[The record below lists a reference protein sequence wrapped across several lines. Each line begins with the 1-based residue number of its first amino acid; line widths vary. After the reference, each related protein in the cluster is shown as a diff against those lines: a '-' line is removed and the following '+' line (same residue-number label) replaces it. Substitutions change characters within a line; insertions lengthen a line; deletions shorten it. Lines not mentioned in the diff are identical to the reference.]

1 MMIELP
7 KVLEDRINGIS
18 DEELEFRGWT
28 RDGMRA
34 GYERR
39 LHADK
44 NAPGPGDVA
53 PDFTLELLSATGA
66 RTGESL
72 SLSSLRGKP
81 VGLIFGSFT

>member
-1 MMIELP
+1 MTIELP

-18 DEELEFRGWT
+18 DEELEFRGRT

-39 LHADK
+39 LKADRHAPQ
-44 NAPGPGDVA
+44 PGQVA

-66 RTGESL
+66 RTGEQL

-81 VGLIFGSFT
+81 AGLIFGSFT

>member
-7 KVLEDRINGIS
+7 KVLEDRINGIG
-18 DEELEFRGWT
+18 DAELDFRGWT

-34 GYERR
+34 GYQRR
-39 LHADK
+39 LEADR
-44 NAPGPGDVA
+44 NSPQPGDVA
-53 PDFTLELLSATGA
+53 PDFTLELLSAAGA
-66 RTGESL
+66 RTGEKL